1 MNKYPL
7 VQWGYLTY
15 EQQAEADR
23 KHREAEQQRI
33 AAAIGADADR
43 LVRQRRVARGVVAA
57 ILIAAGM
64 MAGLT
69 ILTLFQ
75 VL

>member
-23 KHREAEQQRI
+23 KHHEIEQQRI

-69 ILTLFQ
+69 VLTLFQ